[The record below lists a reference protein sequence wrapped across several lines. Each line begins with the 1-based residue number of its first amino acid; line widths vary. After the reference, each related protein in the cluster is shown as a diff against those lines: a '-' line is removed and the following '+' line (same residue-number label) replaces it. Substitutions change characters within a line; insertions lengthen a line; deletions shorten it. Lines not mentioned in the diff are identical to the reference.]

1 MSSNNS
7 LPYNLRSGNIAFADQ
22 VMANFYALNGQISHI
37 SLGDNTGN
45 VQQIIDLLAQTM
57 VQAGETGNASNIIFD
72 DGESVA
78 EKFDNDKLIAMVHTG
93 AGLFY
98 FSLGAD
104 GHLYLT
110 ASENVKEGDFQIDEN
125 GHLLYSLPDP
135 TAPANVRTYDLG
147 MVRGEKGDAATGMDP
162 LIYDPDSKKQNF
174 AHYTARFL
182 CNPGDWD
189 ANKELL
195 LDSSKQTSG
204 DSLTGIIS
212 PTKGVIFYGFD
223 EEAATAE
230 QAKAWREAEVR
241 EVAKLD
247 GAIRLRAEGT
257 VPAVSIPVTAIFM
270 V

>member
-7 LPYNLRSGNIAFADQ
+7 LPYNLKSGTVAFAEQ
-22 VMANFYALNGQISHI
+22 VMANFQALNGQISHI
-37 SLGDNTGN
+37 SLGEDTGN
-45 VQQIIDLLAQTM
+45 VQQIITLLDSSS
-57 VQAGETGNASNIIFD
+57 VKAGEAGNAEDIVFS
-72 DGESVA
+72 DGESVEA
-78 EKFDNDKLIAMVHTG
+78 KFKNGLLVGMVHNG
-93 AGLFY
+93 AGFFY
-98 FSLGAD
+98 FNVGAD
-104 GHLYLT
+104 GHLYVT
-110 ASENVKEGDFQIDEN
+110 ARENVKAGDFQIDEN

-135 TAPANVRTYDLG
+135 TEPANVRTYDLG

-162 LIYDPDSKKQNF
+162 SVYDPSGKEQNF

-223 EEAATAE
+223 EESATAE